1 MSRLQGVGAVKA
13 LRNKNGDAI
22 TQDFVSGK
30 FDVARV
36 EEIIANDAT
45 PLPAGYPKL
54 WFNVYSH
61 KVFITNLT
69 GVSLREYDI

>member
-1 MSRLQGVGAVKA
+1 MKTLH
-13 LRNKNGDAI
+13 NKNGDAI
-22 TQDFVSGK
+22 TQDVVSGK

-54 WFNVYSH
+54 WFNVYAH
-61 KVFITNLT
+61 KVYITNLT
-69 GVSLREYDI
+69 GMTLQEYEI